1 MFLTWCHLFS
11 GLPVVVFQLLKL
23 TCRCSSVYWTHVS
36 VCHLYLELS
45 LSANLCSD
53 PSTCPATSCY
63 LYINTVGTADRGSI
77 QSSHSVN
84 HVFVHAAH
92 IFLLIIQLASCQIAN
107 HNLSLEWFLILLLWI
122 VLCDCPA
129 GGFSIFSLK
138 LEVSHAAWD
147 SGWIINVVSVMC
159 WPSSSSGGGEGPPN
173 SSQSHCNS
181 LLERREDF

>member
-1 MFLTWCHLFS
+1 MSLVFRPAS
-11 GLPVVVFQLLKL
+11 GCVPVVKAHMQMFVCVLNTCPSVIFIWNFLYQLTSAL
-23 TCRCSSVYWTHVS
+23 T
-36 VCHLYLELS
+36 
-45 LSANLCSD
+45 

-63 LYINTVGTADRGSI
+63 LYVNTVGTADCGSI

-84 HVFVHAAH
+84 HVFMHAAH
-92 IFLLIIQLASCQIAN
+92 IFRLIIQLASCQIAN